1 MSEPRDTRSVGL
13 TRRATIGVAA
23 SLAASLAGGH
33 AQARALPRVISLNP
47 CLDAV
52 LVHVAD
58 RSQIAALSHYS
69 RNPQQSS
76 IAAIARTYPIT
87 YESAEEVIALQPD
100 VVLTAA
106 HSSPA
111 TRAALE
117 RLNIRAELF
126 KVPNSW
132 SDSQAQIRRIA
143 ALCGH
148 PERGEALIARVEAA
162 LAKGAPPPG
171 ARPITALVFQPNGF
185 AAGHGTLVDE
195 MMRRAG
201 FVNVA
206 ERYGLKKWGN
216 VSLERL
222 LDDPPEVLL
231 AGQAA
236 PNAPTFA
243 ERILNHPALASIAP
257 RMTRA
262 VFPERLLYCG
272 GPVLIDTAAALAT
285 ARRHVLGAAA

>member
-1 MSEPRDTRSVGL
+1 MTAL
-13 TRRATIGVAA
+13 TRRATVGAGLATGLLGGVA
-23 SLAASLAGGH
+23 S
-33 AQARALPRVISLNP
+33 ARALPRVISLNP

-52 LVHVAD
+52 LVNVAD
-58 RSQIAALSHYS
+58 RGQVAALSHYA
-69 RNPQQSS
+69 RDPQQSS
-76 IAAIARTYPIT
+76 IARIALDYPIT
-87 YESAEEVIALQPD
+87 YESAEEVIALRPD

-111 TRAALE
+111 TRAALK
-117 RLNIRAELF
+117 RLGIRTELF

-132 SDSQAQIRRIA
+132 VENQEQIRRIA
-143 ALCGH
+143 AAVGH
-148 PERGEALIARVEAA
+148 AERGEALIAGVEAA
-162 LAKGAPPPG
+162 MAKSAPRPG
-171 ARPITALVFQPNGF
+171 TRPITALVFQPNGF

-206 ERYGLKKWGN
+206 QRYGLKKWGN

-236 PNAPTFA
+236 PNAATFA
-243 ERILNHPALASIAP
+243 EKILNHPALASISS

-272 GPVLIDTAAALAT
+272 GPGLVDTAAALAT
-285 ARRHVLGAAA
+285 ARRQVLGAAA

>member
-1 MSEPRDTRSVGL
+1 MTGL
-13 TRRATIGVAA
+13 TRRAAVGTG
-23 SLAASLAGGH
+23 LAAGLVGGS
-33 AQARALPRVISLNP
+33 ASARALPRVISLNP

-58 RSQIAALSHYS
+58 RSQVVALSHYA
-69 RNPQQSS
+69 RDPQQSS
-76 IAAIARTYPIT
+76 IAKLALTYPIT
-87 YESAEEVIALQPD
+87 YESAEEVIALRPD

-117 RLNIRAELF
+117 KLGIRTELF

-132 SDSQAQIRRIA
+132 VENQEQIRRIA
-143 ALCGH
+143 EAAGH
-148 PERGEALIARVEAA
+148 PDRGERLIAQVEAA
-162 LAKGAPPPG
+162 MAKGAPRPG
-171 ARPITALVFQPNGF
+171 TRPITALVFQPNGF

-206 ERYGLKKWGN
+206 QRYGLKKWGN

-236 PNAPTFA
+236 PNAPTWA
-243 ERILNHPALASIAP
+243 ERILNHPALASVSP

-272 GPVLIDTAAALAT
+272 GPGLVDTAAALAT

>member
-1 MSEPRDTRSVGL
+1 MTGL
-13 TRRATIGVAA
+13 TRRTAVGAGVAA
-23 SLAASLAGGH
+23 SLAGGT
-33 AQARALPRVISLNP
+33 ANGRALPRVISLNP

-58 RSQIAALSHYS
+58 RAQIVALSHYA
-69 RNPQQSS
+69 RDPQQSS
-76 IAAIARTYPIT
+76 IAAIALSYPIT
-87 YESAEEVIALQPD
+87 YESAEEVIALRPD

-111 TRAALE
+111 TRAALK
-117 RLNIRAELF
+117 RLGIRTELF

-132 SDSQAQIRRIA
+132 VENQAQIRRIA
-143 ALCGH
+143 EAAGH
-148 PERGEALIARVEAA
+148 PERGEALIARVDAA
-162 LAKGAPPPG
+162 MAKGAPRPG
-171 ARPITALVFQPNGF
+171 ARPVTALVFQPNGF

-216 VSLERL
+216 VSLENL
-222 LDDPPEVLL
+222 LADPPEVLL

-236 PNAPTFA
+236 PNASTFA
-243 ERILNHPALASIAP
+243 ERILNHPALASISV

-272 GPVLIDTAAALAT
+272 GPGLVDTAAALAT
-285 ARRHVLGAAA
+285 ARRQVLGAAA

>member
-1 MSEPRDTRSVGL
+1 M
-13 TRRATIGVAA
+13 AA
-23 SLAASLAGGH
+23 GLAGG
-33 AQARALPRVISLNP
+33 AASARALPRVISLNP

-58 RSQIAALSHYS
+58 RPQVVALSHYA
-69 RNPQQSS
+69 RDPQQSS
-76 IAAIARTYPIT
+76 IAKIALTYPMT
-87 YESAEEVIALQPD
+87 YESAEEVIALRPD

-111 TRAALE
+111 TRAALK
-117 RLNIRAELF
+117 RLGIRTELF

-132 SDSQAQIRRIA
+132 VENQDQIRRIA
-143 ALCGH
+143 EAAGH

-162 LAKGAPPPG
+162 MAKAAPRPG
-171 ARPITALVFQPNGF
+171 TRPVTALVFQPNGF

-206 ERYGLKKWGN
+206 QRYGLKKWGN

-222 LDDPPEVLL
+222 LADPPEVLL

-236 PNAPTFA
+236 PNAPTWA
-243 ERILNHPALASIAP
+243 ERILNHPALASVSP

-272 GPVLIDTAAALAT
+272 GPGLMDTAAALAT
-285 ARRHVLGAAA
+285 ARRQVLGAAA

>member
-1 MSEPRDTRSVGL
+1 MTAL
-13 TRRATIGVAA
+13 TRRVAVGTG
-23 SLAASLAGGH
+23 LAAGLAGGA

-58 RSQIAALSHYS
+58 RSQIVALSHYA
-69 RNPQQSS
+69 RDPQQSS
-76 IAAIARTYPIT
+76 IARIALTYPMT
-87 YESAEEVIALQPD
+87 YESAEEVIALRPD

-111 TRAALE
+111 TRAALK
-117 RLNIRAELF
+117 RLGIRTELF

-132 SDSQAQIRRIA
+132 EENQEQIRRIA
-143 ALCGH
+143 EACGH
-148 PERGEALIARVEAA
+148 PDRGEALIAQVEAA
-162 LAKGAPPPG
+162 MAKGAPRPG
-171 ARPITALVFQPNGF
+171 TRPITALVFQPNGF
-185 AAGHGTLVDE
+185 AAGSGTLVDE

-206 ERYGLKKWGN
+206 KRYGLKKWGN

-222 LDDPPEVLL
+222 LADPPEVLL

-236 PNAPTFA
+236 PDATTFA
-243 ERILNHPALASIAP
+243 ERILNHPALAAVSS

-272 GPVLIDTAAALAT
+272 GPGLMDTAAVLAT
-285 ARRHVLGAAA
+285 ARRQILGAAA

>member
-1 MSEPRDTRSVGL
+1 MTSL
-13 TRRATIGVAA
+13 TRRAAVGTG
-23 SLAASLAGGH
+23 LAVGLAGGT
-33 AQARALPRVISLNP
+33 AKARPLPRVVSLNP
-47 CLDAV
+47 CTDAV
-52 LVHVAD
+52 LVNIAD
-58 RSQIAALSHYS
+58 REQILALSHYA
-69 RNPQQSS
+69 RDARQST
-76 IAAIARTYPIT
+76 IADIARTYPIT
-87 YESAEEVIALQPD
+87 YESAEEVIALRPD

-111 TRAALE
+111 TRAALK
-117 RLNIRAELF
+117 RLKVRTELF

-132 SDSQAQIRRIA
+132 IENQAQIRRIA
-143 ALCGH
+143 DAVGH
-148 PERGEALIARVEAA
+148 PDRGEALIARVEAA
-162 LAKGAPPPG
+162 MAKGAPRPG
-171 ARPITALVFQPNGF
+171 TRPVTALVFQPNGF

-236 PNAPTFA
+236 PNAQTWA
-243 ERILNHPALASIAP
+243 ERILNHPALASVGP
-257 RMTRA
+257 RMQRA

-272 GPVLIDTAAALAT
+272 GPVLIQTAAVLAT
-285 ARRHVLGAAA
+285 ARRQVLGASA

>member
-1 MSEPRDTRSVGL
+1 MSQERLGL
-13 TRRATIGVAA
+13 TRRGAVGTG
-23 SLAASLAGGH
+23 LAAGLAGGV
-33 AQARALPRVISLNP
+33 ARAAALPRVISLNP
-47 CLDAV
+47 CLDTV

-58 RSQIAALSHYS
+58 RSQIAALSHYA
-69 RNPQQSS
+69 RDPRQSS
-76 IAAIARTYPIT
+76 IAAVALSYPIT
-87 YESAEEVIALQPD
+87 YESAEEVIALRPD
-100 VVLTAA
+100 VILTAA

-111 TRAALE
+111 TRAALK
-117 RLNIRAELF
+117 RLGIRAELF

-132 SDSQAQIRRIA
+132 VENQAQIRRIA
-143 ALCGH
+143 EVVGH
-148 PERGEALIARVEAA
+148 PDRGEALIARIETA
-162 LAKGAPPPG
+162 LLKNAPRPG
-171 ARPITALVFQPNGF
+171 TRPITALVFQPNGF

-231 AGQAA
+231 AGQAE

-257 RMTRA
+257 RMIRA

>member
-1 MSEPRDTRSVGL
+1 MDEALDTKPAGL
-13 TRRATIGVAA
+13 TRRAAVGTGLAAGLVGGVAN
-23 SLAASLAGGH
+23 
-33 AQARALPRVISLNP
+33 ARPLPRVISLNP
-47 CLDAV
+47 CLDAM
-52 LVHVAD
+52 LVHIAD
-58 RSQIAALSHYS
+58 RSQIVALSHYS
-69 RNPQQSS
+69 RDPQQSV
-76 IAAIARTYPIT
+76 IAAIARGYPIT
-87 YESAEEVIALQPD
+87 YESAEEVIALRPD

-111 TRAALE
+111 TRAALK
-117 RLNIRAELF
+117 RLHIHAELF

-132 SDSQAQIRRIA
+132 VENQAQIRRIA
-143 ALCGH
+143 EAVGH
-148 PERGEALIARVEAA
+148 PDRGEALIGRIEAA
-162 LAKGAPPPG
+162 LAKGAPPAG
-171 ARPITALVFQPNGF
+171 TRPISALVFQPNGF

-231 AGQAA
+231 AGQAT

-243 ERILNHPALASIAP
+243 ERILNHPALASVAP

-272 GPVLIDTAAALAT
+272 GPVLIDTAAALAI
-285 ARRHVLGAAA
+285 ARRQVLGAAA

>member
-1 MSEPRDTRSVGL
+1 
-13 TRRATIGVAA
+13 VAG
-23 SLAASLAGGH
+23 LAGGV
-33 AQARALPRVISLNP
+33 ASARALPRAISLNP

-58 RSQIAALSHYS
+58 RAQVVALSHYA
-69 RNPQQSS
+69 RDPQQSG
-76 IAAIARTYPIT
+76 IARLALTYPVT
-87 YESAEEVIALQPD
+87 YESAEEVIALRPD

-111 TRAALE
+111 TRAALT
-117 RLNIRAELF
+117 RLGIRAELF

-132 SDSQAQIRRIA
+132 AENQVQIRRIA
-143 ALCGH
+143 QAVGH
-148 PERGEALIARVEAA
+148 PDRGEALIARVEAA
-162 LAKGAPPPG
+162 MARSAPRPG
-171 ARPITALVFQPNGF
+171 TRPITALVFQPNGF

-206 ERYGLKKWGN
+206 QRYGLKKWGN

-236 PNAPTFA
+236 PNAATWA
-243 ERILNHPALASIAP
+243 ERILNHPALASVAP

-272 GPVLIDTAAALAT
+272 GPGLVDTVAALAA
-285 ARRHVLGAAA
+285 ARRQVLGAAA

>member
-1 MSEPRDTRSVGL
+1 MGSG
-13 TRRATIGVAA
+13 
-23 SLAASLAGGH
+23 LAATLAGGTAH
-33 AQARALPRVISLNP
+33 ARALPRVVSLNP

-52 LVHVAD
+52 LLQVAD
-58 RSQIAALSHYS
+58 RAQIAALSHYA
-69 RNPQQSS
+69 RDAQQST
-76 IAAIARTYPIT
+76 IAATARTYPIT
-87 YESAEEVIALQPD
+87 YESAEEVIALRPD
-100 VVLTAA
+100 VVLTAS

-111 TRAALE
+111 TRAALA
-117 RLNIRAELF
+117 RLNIRTELF

-132 SDSQAQIRRIA
+132 VENQEQIRRIA
-143 ALCGH
+143 QAVGH

-162 LAKGAPPPG
+162 MAKGAPPPG
-171 ARPITALVFQPNGF
+171 TRPITALVFQPNGM
-185 AAGHGTLVDE
+185 AAGSGTLVDE

-206 ERYGLKKWGN
+206 QRYGLKRWGN

-236 PNAPTFA
+236 PNAATWA
-243 ERILNHPALASIAP
+243 ERILVHPALAAVSP

>member
-1 MSEPRDTRSVGL
+1 LTVPTSTGL
-13 TRRATIGVAA
+13 TRRAAVGSGLATGLTGGVA
-23 SLAASLAGGH
+23 S
-33 AQARALPRVISLNP
+33 ARALPRVISLNP
-47 CLDAV
+47 CLDSV

-58 RSQIAALSHYS
+58 RSQVVALSHYA
-69 RNPQQSS
+69 RDPQQSS
-76 IAAIARTYPIT
+76 IARIALTYPMT
-87 YESAEEVIALQPD
+87 YESAEEVIALRPD

-111 TRAALE
+111 TRAALK
-117 RLNIRAELF
+117 RLGIRTELF

-132 SDSQAQIRRIA
+132 VENQAQIRRIA
-143 ALCGH
+143 EAAGH
-148 PERGEALIARVEAA
+148 PDRGETLIAQIEEAM
-162 LAKGAPPPG
+162 AKGAPRPG
-171 ARPITALVFQPNGF
+171 TRPITALVFQPNGF
-185 AAGHGTLVDE
+185 AAGQGTLVDE

-206 ERYGLKKWGN
+206 QRYGLKKWGN

-222 LDDPPEVLL
+222 LDEPPEVLL

-243 ERILNHPALASIAP
+243 ERILNHPALAKVSP

-272 GPVLIDTAAALAT
+272 GPGLMDTAAALAT
-285 ARRHVLGAAA
+285 ARRQVLGAAA

>member
-1 MSEPRDTRSVGL
+1 MTDL
-13 TRRATIGVAA
+13 TRRAAVGAGLATGLTGGVAT
-23 SLAASLAGGH
+23 
-33 AQARALPRVISLNP
+33 ARALPRVISLNP
-47 CLDAV
+47 CLDSV

-58 RSQIAALSHYS
+58 RAQVVALSHYA
-69 RNPQQSS
+69 RDPQQSS
-76 IAAIARTYPIT
+76 IARIALTYPMT
-87 YESAEEVIALQPD
+87 YESAEEVIALRPD

-111 TRAALE
+111 TRAALKK
-117 RLNIRAELF
+117 LGIRTELF

-132 SDSQAQIRRIA
+132 VENQAQIRRIA
-143 ALCGH
+143 EAAGH
-148 PERGEALIARVEAA
+148 PDRGETLIAQVEAA
-162 LAKGAPPPG
+162 MAKGAPRPG
-171 ARPITALVFQPNGF
+171 TRPVTALVFQPNGF

-206 ERYGLKKWGN
+206 QRYGLKKWGN

-243 ERILNHPALASIAP
+243 ERILNHPALARVSP

-272 GPVLIDTAAALAT
+272 GPGLMDTAAALAA
-285 ARRHVLGAAA
+285 ARRQVLGAAA

>member
-1 MSEPRDTRSVGL
+1 LTGL
-13 TRRATIGVAA
+13 TRRTAVGTGLTASLPVGLIGGVA
-23 SLAASLAGGH
+23 S
-33 AQARALPRVISLNP
+33 ARALPRVISLNP

-58 RSQIAALSHYS
+58 RSQIVALSHYA
-69 RNPQQSS
+69 RDPQQSS
-76 IAAIARTYPIT
+76 IAAIARTYPMT
-87 YESAEEVIALQPD
+87 YESAEEVIALRPD
-100 VVLTAA
+100 VVLTAS

-111 TRAALE
+111 TRAALKK
-117 RLNIRAELF
+117 LGIRTELF

-132 SDSQAQIRRIA
+132 VENQEQIRRIA
-143 ALCGH
+143 EASGH
-148 PERGEALIARVEAA
+148 PDRGEILIAKIEAA
-162 LAKGAPPPG
+162 MAQGAPRPG
-171 ARPITALVFQPNGF
+171 TRPITALVFQPNGF
-185 AAGHGTLVDE
+185 AAGHGTLLDE

-206 ERYGLKKWGN
+206 QRYGLKKWGN

-243 ERILNHPALASIAP
+243 ERILNHPALASVSP

-272 GPVLIDTAAALAT
+272 GPGLMDTAAALAT
-285 ARRHVLGAAA
+285 ARRQVLGAAS

>member
-1 MSEPRDTRSVGL
+1 MRSTP
-13 TRRATIGVAA
+13 TRRAAIGTG
-23 SLAASLAGGH
+23 LAASLVGG
-33 AQARALPRVISLNP
+33 AARARPLPRVVSLNP

-58 RSQIAALSHYS
+58 RVQIAALSHYA
-69 RNPQQSS
+69 RDPQQSS
-76 IAAIARTYPIT
+76 IATIARTYPIT
-87 YESAEEVIALQPD
+87 YESAEEVIALRPD
-100 VVLTAA
+100 VILTAA
-106 HSSPA
+106 HSSAA

-117 RLNIRAELF
+117 RLHIRAELF

-132 SDSQAQIRRIA
+132 VENQAQIRRIA
-143 ALCGH
+143 EICGH
-148 PERGEALIARVEAA
+148 PERGEALIAEVEAA
-162 LAKGAPPPG
+162 LAKAAPRPG
-171 ARPITALVFQPNGF
+171 TRPISALVFQPNGF

-206 ERYGLKKWGN
+206 QRYGLKKWGN
-216 VSLERL
+216 VPLERL

-236 PNAPTFA
+236 PNAATWA

-272 GPVLIDTAAALAT
+272 GPGLVDTAAVLAT
-285 ARRHVLGAAA
+285 ARRQVLGAAA

>member
-1 MSEPRDTRSVGL
+1 MTGL
-13 TRRATIGVAA
+13 TRRAAVGAGLAVGFSSRAA
-23 SLAASLAGGH
+23 K
-33 AQARALPRVISLNP
+33 ARALPRVVSLNP
-47 CLDAV
+47 CTDAV
-52 LVHVAD
+52 LVNVAD
-58 RSQIAALSHYS
+58 RGQILALSHYA
-69 RNPQQSS
+69 RDARQST
-76 IAAIARTYPIT
+76 IAGVARTYPIT
-87 YESAEEVIALQPD
+87 YESAEEVIALRPD

-111 TRAALE
+111 TRAALK
-117 RLNIRAELF
+117 RLKIRTELF

-132 SDSQAQIRRIA
+132 VEIQAQIRRIA
-143 ALCGH
+143 DAVGH
-148 PERGEALIARVEAA
+148 PDRGEALIARVEAA
-162 LAKGAPPPG
+162 MAQGAPRPG
-171 ARPITALVFQPNGF
+171 ARPVTALVFQPNGF

-236 PNAPTFA
+236 PNAPTWA
-243 ERILNHPALASIAP
+243 ERILNHPALASVGP
-257 RMTRA
+257 RMRRA

-272 GPVLIDTAAALAT
+272 GPVLIQTAAVLAT
-285 ARRHVLGAAA
+285 ARRQVLGESA

>member
-1 MSEPRDTRSVGL
+1 MTGL
-13 TRRATIGVAA
+13 TRRAAVGAGLATGLLSGVA
-23 SLAASLAGGH
+23 S
-33 AQARALPRVISLNP
+33 ARVLPRVVSLNP

-52 LVHVAD
+52 LVNVAD
-58 RSQIAALSHYS
+58 RGQVAALSHYA
-69 RNPQQSS
+69 RDPQQSS
-76 IAAIARTYPIT
+76 IARIALDYPIT
-87 YESAEEVIALQPD
+87 YESAEEVIALRPD

-111 TRAALE
+111 TRAALK
-117 RLNIRAELF
+117 RLGIRTELF

-132 SDSQAQIRRIA
+132 VENQEQIRRIA
-143 ALCGH
+143 AAVGH
-148 PERGEALIARVEAA
+148 AERGEALIARVEAA
-162 LAKGAPPPG
+162 MARGAPRPS

-206 ERYGLKKWGN
+206 RRYGLKKWGN

-243 ERILNHPALASIAP
+243 EKILSHPALASISS

-272 GPVLIDTAAALAT
+272 GPSLVDTAAALAA
-285 ARRHVLGAAA
+285 ARRQVLGAAA

>member
-1 MSEPRDTRSVGL
+1 LTDL
-13 TRRATIGVAA
+13 TRRAAVGAGLAVGLTGGVA
-23 SLAASLAGGH
+23 S
-33 AQARALPRVISLNP
+33 ARALPRVISLNP
-47 CLDAV
+47 CLDSV

-58 RSQIAALSHYS
+58 RSQVVALSHYA
-69 RNPQQSS
+69 RDPQQSS
-76 IAAIARTYPIT
+76 IAKIALTYPMT
-87 YESAEEVIALQPD
+87 YESAEEVIALRPD

-111 TRAALE
+111 TRAALKK
-117 RLNIRAELF
+117 LGIRTELF

-132 SDSQAQIRRIA
+132 AENQAQIRRIA
-143 ALCGH
+143 EAAGH
-148 PERGEALIARVEAA
+148 PDRGETLIAQVEAA
-162 LAKGAPPPG
+162 MVEGAPRPG
-171 ARPITALVFQPNGF
+171 TRPVTALVFQPNGF

-236 PNAPTFA
+236 PNATTWA
-243 ERILNHPALASIAP
+243 EHILNHPALASISS

-272 GPVLIDTAAALAT
+272 GPGLIDTAAALAT

>member
-1 MSEPRDTRSVGL
+1 MTGL
-13 TRRATIGVAA
+13 TRRAAVGAG
-23 SLAASLAGGH
+23 LAAGLAGG
-33 AQARALPRVISLNP
+33 AASAGAPPRVISLNP

-58 RSQIAALSHYS
+58 RAQIVALSHYA
-69 RNPQQSS
+69 RDPQQSG

-87 YESAEEVIALQPD
+87 YESAEEVIALRPD

-111 TRAALE
+111 TRAALK
-117 RLNIRAELF
+117 RLGVRTELF

-132 SDSQAQIRRIA
+132 VENQDQIRRIA
-143 ALCGH
+143 ESAGH
-148 PERGEALIARVEAA
+148 PRRGEALIARVEAA
-162 LAKGAPPPG
+162 MARGAPRPG
-171 ARPITALVFQPNGF
+171 TRPITALVFQPNGM

-206 ERYGLKKWGN
+206 QRYGLKKWGN

-236 PNAPTFA
+236 PNAATWA
-243 ERILNHPALASIAP
+243 ERILNHPALASVSS

-262 VFPERLLYCG
+262 AFPERLLYCG
-272 GPVLIDTAAALAT
+272 GPGLVDTVAALAT
-285 ARRHVLGAAA
+285 ARRQVLGAAA

>member
-1 MSEPRDTRSVGL
+1 MSDDRVTGL
-13 TRRATIGVAA
+13 TRRAAA
-23 SLAASLAGGH
+23 GAGLAVGFVGSRAA
-33 AQARALPRVISLNP
+33 ARALPRVVSLNP

-52 LVHVAD
+52 LVNLAD
-58 RSQIAALSHYS
+58 RAQIAALSHYA
-69 RNPQQSS
+69 RDPQQSG
-76 IAAIARTYPIT
+76 IAALARTYPVT
-87 YESAEEVIALQPD
+87 HESAEEVIALRPD
-100 VVLTAA
+100 MVLTAA

-111 TRAALE
+111 TRAALQ
-117 RLNIRAELF
+117 RLKIRAELF

-132 SDSQAQIRRIA
+132 AENQAQIRRMARIV
-143 ALCGH
+143 GH
-148 PERGEALIARVEAA
+148 PDRGEALIVRIEAA
-162 LAKGAPPPG
+162 MAQGAPRPG
-171 ARPITALVFQPNGF
+171 ARPVTALVFQPNGF

-216 VSLERL
+216 VSLEHL

-236 PNAPTFA
+236 PNASTWA
-243 ERILNHPALASIAP
+243 ERILNHPALASVAP
-257 RMTRA
+257 RMRRA

-272 GPVLIDTAAALAT
+272 GPVLIDTAAVLAT
-285 ARRHVLGAAA
+285 ARRQILGDAA

>member
-1 MSEPRDTRSVGL
+1 LTHP
-13 TRRATIGVAA
+13 TRRAAVGAG
-23 SLAASLAGGH
+23 LAASLPIGLIGGV
-33 AQARALPRVISLNP
+33 ARARALPRVISLNP

-58 RSQIAALSHYS
+58 RAQVVALSHYA
-69 RNPQQSS
+69 RDPQQSS
-76 IAAIARTYPIT
+76 IARIALTYPMIH
-87 YESAEEVIALQPD
+87 ESAEEVIALRPD

-111 TRAALE
+111 TRAALK
-117 RLNIRAELF
+117 RLGIRTELF

-132 SDSQAQIRRIA
+132 VENQAQIRRIA
-143 ALCGH
+143 EAAGH
-148 PERGEALIARVEAA
+148 PERGEALIARIEAA
-162 LAKGAPPPG
+162 MARGAPRPG
-171 ARPITALVFQPNGF
+171 TRPVTALVFQPNGF

-206 ERYGLKKWGN
+206 GRYGLKKWGN

-222 LDDPPEVLL
+222 LADPPEVLL

-236 PNAPTFA
+236 PNAPTWA
-243 ERILNHPALASIAP
+243 ERILNHPALASVSP

-272 GPVLIDTAAALAT
+272 GPGLVDTAAALAT
-285 ARRHVLGAAA
+285 ARRQVLGAAA

>member
-1 MSEPRDTRSVGL
+1 MIGL
-13 TRRATIGVAA
+13 TRRSAVGAGLALGFGGAA
-23 SLAASLAGGH
+23 S
-33 AQARALPRVISLNP
+33 ARALPRVVSLNP

-58 RSQIAALSHYS
+58 RAQILGLSHYA
-69 RNPQQSS
+69 RDAQQST
-76 IAAIARTYPIT
+76 IAAVARTFPIT
-87 YESAEEVIALQPD
+87 YESAEEVIARRPD
-100 VVLTAA
+100 VVLSAA

-111 TRAALE
+111 TRAALK
-117 RLNIRAELF
+117 RLNIRTELF
-126 KVPNSW
+126 TVPNSW
-132 SDSQAQIRRIA
+132 VENQAQIRRIA
-143 ALCGH
+143 DAVGH
-148 PERGEALIARVEAA
+148 PQRGEALITQVETAMAR
-162 LAKGAPPPG
+162 GAPGPG
-171 ARPITALVFQPNGF
+171 TRPVTALVFQPNGF

-231 AGQAA
+231 AGQAR
-236 PNAPTFA
+236 PNAPTWA
-243 ERILNHPALASIAP
+243 ERILDHPALAAVAP
-257 RMTRA
+257 RMARA

-272 GPVLIDTAAALAT
+272 GPVLIQTAAVLAA
-285 ARRHVLGAAA
+285 ARRQVLGDAA

>member
-1 MSEPRDTRSVGL
+1 MTDL
-13 TRRATIGVAA
+13 TRRAAIGAGLTTGLTGGVASA
-23 SLAASLAGGH
+23 S
-33 AQARALPRVISLNP
+33 ALPRAISLNP

-52 LVHVAD
+52 LVQVAD
-58 RSQIAALSHYS
+58 RAQVVALSHYA
-69 RNPQQSS
+69 RDPQQSS
-76 IAAIARTYPIT
+76 IARLALTYPIT
-87 YESAEEVIALQPD
+87 YESAEEVIALRPD

-111 TRAALE
+111 TRAALA
-117 RLNIRAELF
+117 RLGIRAELF

-132 SDSQAQIRRIA
+132 VENQAQIRRIA
-143 ALCGH
+143 QAVGH
-148 PERGEALIARVEAA
+148 PGRGEALIARVEAA
-162 LAKGAPPPG
+162 MARSAPRPG
-171 ARPITALVFQPNGF
+171 TRPITALVFQPNGF

-206 ERYGLKKWGN
+206 QRYGLKKWGN

-236 PNAPTFA
+236 PNAATWA
-243 ERILNHPALASIAP
+243 ERILNHPALARVAP

-272 GPVLIDTAAALAT
+272 GPGLVDTAAALAA
-285 ARRHVLGAAA
+285 ARRQVLGAAA

>member
-1 MSEPRDTRSVGL
+1 MTGL
-13 TRRATIGVAA
+13 TRRSAVGTG
-23 SLAASLAGGH
+23 LAASLTGG
-33 AQARALPRVISLNP
+33 AASARVLPRVISLNP

-58 RSQIAALSHYS
+58 RAQIVALSHYA
-69 RNPQQSS
+69 RDPQQSS
-76 IAAIARTYPIT
+76 IAAIARTYPMT
-87 YESAEEVIALQPD
+87 YESAEEVIALLPD

-111 TRAALE
+111 TRAALK
-117 RLNIRAELF
+117 RLGIRTELF

-132 SDSQAQIRRIA
+132 VENQAQIRRIA
-143 ALCGH
+143 EAAGH
-148 PERGEALIARVEAA
+148 PERGEALIDRVEAA
-162 LAKGAPPPG
+162 MAKAAPKPG
-171 ARPITALVFQPNGF
+171 ARPVTALVFQPNGF

-216 VSLERL
+216 VSLENL
-222 LDDPPEVLL
+222 LADPPEVLL

-236 PNAPTFA
+236 PNASTFA
-243 ERILNHPALASIAP
+243 ERILNHPALASISA

-272 GPVLIDTAAALAT
+272 GPGLMDTAAVLAT
-285 ARRHVLGAAA
+285 ARRQVLGAAA

>member
-1 MSEPRDTRSVGL
+1 LTGL
-13 TRRATIGVAA
+13 TRRAAVGTGLAIGASGGAAVAR
-23 SLAASLAGGH
+23 G
-33 AQARALPRVISLNP
+33 LPRVVSLNP
-47 CLDAV
+47 CTDAV
-52 LVHVAD
+52 LVNVAD
-58 RSQIAALSHYS
+58 RGQILALSHYA
-69 RNPQQSS
+69 RDARQST
-76 IAAIARTYPIT
+76 IAGVARTYPIT
-87 YESAEEVIALQPD
+87 YESAEEVVALRPD

-111 TRAALE
+111 TRAALK
-117 RLNIRAELF
+117 RLDIRTELF

-132 SDSQAQIRRIA
+132 GENQAQIRRIA
-143 ALCGH
+143 HAVGH
-148 PERGEALIARVEAA
+148 PDRGEALIARVEAA
-162 LAKGAPPPG
+162 MAQGAPRPG
-171 ARPITALVFQPNGF
+171 ARPVTALVFQPNGF

-236 PNAPTFA
+236 PNAQTWA
-243 ERILNHPALASIAP
+243 ERILNHPALAGVGP
-257 RMTRA
+257 RMRRA

-272 GPVLIDTAAALAT
+272 GPVLIQTAAVLAD
-285 ARRHVLGAAA
+285 ARRQVLGESA

>member
-1 MSEPRDTRSVGL
+1 MSKTP
-13 TRRATIGVAA
+13 TRRAAIGTG
-23 SLAASLAGGH
+23 LAAGLAGGV
-33 AQARALPRVISLNP
+33 ACARPLPRVVSLNP

-52 LVHVAD
+52 LLHVAD
-58 RSQIAALSHYS
+58 RAQIAALSHYS
-69 RNPQQSS
+69 RDPLQSS
-76 IAAIARTYPIT
+76 IAAVARTYPIT
-87 YESAEEVIALQPD
+87 YESAEEVIALRPD
-100 VVLTAA
+100 VILTAA

-111 TRAALE
+111 TREALK
-117 RLNIRAELF
+117 RLHIRAELF

-132 SDSQAQIRRIA
+132 AENQVQIRRIA
-143 ALCGH
+143 AICGH
-148 PERGEALIARVEAA
+148 PERGEALIAQVEAA
-162 LAKGAPPPG
+162 MAKAAPRPG
-171 ARPITALVFQPNGF
+171 ARPITAVVFQPNGM

-206 ERYGLKKWGN
+206 QRYGLKRWGN

-231 AGQAA
+231 AGQAS
-236 PNAPTFA
+236 PNAATWA
-243 ERILNHPALASIAP
+243 ERLLNHPALASVAP

>member
-1 MSEPRDTRSVGL
+1 MTGL
-13 TRRATIGVAA
+13 TRRAAVGTG
-23 SLAASLAGGH
+23 LAAGLAGGS
-33 AQARALPRVISLNP
+33 ATARALPRVVSLNP

-58 RSQIAALSHYS
+58 RGQVAALSHYA
-69 RNPQQSS
+69 RDPQQSS
-76 IAAIARTYPIT
+76 IATAARAYPMI
-87 YESAEEVIALQPD
+87 YESAEEVIALRPD
-100 VVLTAA
+100 VVLTAG
-106 HSSPA
+106 HSSLA
-111 TRAALE
+111 TRAALKK
-117 RLNIRAELF
+117 LQIRTELF

-132 SDSQAQIRRIA
+132 SENQAQIRRIA
-143 ALCGH
+143 EAVGH
-148 PERGEALIARVEAA
+148 AGRGEALIARVEAA
-162 LAKGAPPPG
+162 MARGAPPPG
-171 ARPITALVFQPNGF
+171 TRPVTALVFQPNGF

-236 PNAPTFA
+236 PNAPTWA
-243 ERILNHPALASIAP
+243 ERILNHPALAKVSP

-272 GPVLIDTAAALAT
+272 GPGLVDTAAALAA
-285 ARRHVLGAAA
+285 ARRQVLGAAT